1 MLSIDSNINFELIG
15 LPIFPSGT
23 FEDADLTTRGGGG
36 LLSTGILPA
45 NWSVKLQT
53 FDQIK

>member
-23 FEDADLTTRGGGG
+23 FEDADLTTRRGGGG

-45 NWSVKLQT
+45 N
-53 FDQIK
+53 